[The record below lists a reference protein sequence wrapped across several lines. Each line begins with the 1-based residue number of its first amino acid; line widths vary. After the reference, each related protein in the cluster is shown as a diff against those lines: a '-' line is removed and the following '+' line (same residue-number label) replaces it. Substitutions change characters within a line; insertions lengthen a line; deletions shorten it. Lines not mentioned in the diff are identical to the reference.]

1 MSRDMSRTPSG
12 QLVYRMTEARVG
24 GASCLTAI
32 PDNCELHARQETPA
46 NGRMLTGTR
55 FAYAPRTGGGKR
67 NNTMNTKF
75 VRFAGAASVLIGG
88 SVALL
93 LPGCATP
100 MDMDSPGTDGVA
112 TVAENSEE
120 TGSTSQALTKWQAA
134 CAASVT
140 TDYVWCYNQV
150 NDMCLIGANMPFSGP
165 SGISDAD
172 CRDMARKQCDPGKDK
187 ASLACATT
195 SATIYRVHANGWGRH
210 TETKVPGWITVE
222 ASYTFSL
229 WPIAG
234 ADSRPIRRCR
244 MPSYGDFL
252 SLSPDCE
259 GKASISGIEGYSYAP
274 TTAGARA
281 VYRCRVGDDHF
292 ISTRSDCEGKIR
304 EGLIGYAK

>member
-1 MSRDMSRTPSG
+1 
-12 QLVYRMTEARVG
+12 
-24 GASCLTAI
+24 
-32 PDNCELHARQETPA
+32 
-46 NGRMLTGTR
+46 
-55 FAYAPRTGGGKR
+55 
-67 NNTMNTKF
+67 MNTKF

-187 ASLACATT
+187 ASLACATAVPT
-195 SATIYRVHANGWGRH
+195 G
-210 TETKVPGWITVE
+210 VPGSAPITCKS
-222 ASYTFSL
+222 ASVPPVRVMQQRRSL
-229 WPIAG
+229 RTLPNCCA
-234 ADSRPIRRCR
+234 RC
-244 MPSYGDFL
+244 
-252 SLSPDCE
+252 
-259 GKASISGIEGYSYAP
+259 
-274 TTAGARA
+274 
-281 VYRCRVGDDHF
+281 
-292 ISTRSDCEGKIR
+292 
-304 EGLIGYAK
+304 